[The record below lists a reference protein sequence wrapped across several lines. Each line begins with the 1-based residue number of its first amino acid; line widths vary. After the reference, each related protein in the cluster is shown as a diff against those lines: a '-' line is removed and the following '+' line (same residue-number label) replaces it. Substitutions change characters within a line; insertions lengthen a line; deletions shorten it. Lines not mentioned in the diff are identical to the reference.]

1 MALGQTKRA
10 NGLEGSREC
19 GLPICV
25 LCVAHPERRG
35 SRCHVQMRKH
45 NALYITRADTEIPQL
60 RPNLLFT
67 LNPKGDFPSQVR
79 MEGLA

>member
-1 MALGQTKRA
+1 
-10 NGLEGSREC
+10 
-19 GLPICV
+19 
-25 LCVAHPERRG
+25 
-35 SRCHVQMRKH
+35 MRKH

-79 MEGLA
+79 MEGLACLERCVP